1 MSRTYLDWNASAPLR
16 PEARG
21 AILGAIGT
29 VGNPSSVHFE
39 GRKARAIVERARAQ
53 VAAAFGA
60 HPAEVIFTS
69 GATEAAALA
78 MAGRNLGAARVEH
91 ECVLAWSEPVLETT
105 PDGRIVVPDPGNASA
120 QAANSETG
128 ILQQL
133 PAGLAVTDYAQA
145 FGKTACNFRS
155 SGAEMAIIS
164 AHKIGGPTG
173 VGALVVCEGRDVP
186 PQILGGGQESG
197 FRAGT
202 ENLPGIA
209 GFGAAAEAASRDL
222 EDGVWSRVASLRD
235 SFEMYIEERVPDTV
249 FIGRGAPR
257 LPNTSCFALPGW
269 ESETQVIQMDLQ
281 GFSVSAGSACSS
293 GKVSRAGSP
302 ALQAMGYDTQ
312 TVRSAIRVSIGP
324 STRET
329 DLMNFAEAWSAS
341 SRRAV
346 NKARAA

>member
-1 MSRTYLDWNASAPLR
+1 MSRTYLDWNATAPLR
-16 PEARG
+16 PEARD
-21 AILGAIGT
+21 AMLGASES

-39 GRKARAIVERARAQ
+39 GRKARTIVERARAQ

-60 HPAEVIFTS
+60 IPSEIVFTS

-78 MAGRNLGAARVEH
+78 MAGRNLSAARVEH
-91 ECVLAWSEPVLETT
+91 ECVLAWAGPVLETT
-105 PDGRIVVPDPGNASA
+105 ASGRIVVPDPGSASV

-133 PAGLAVTDYAQA
+133 PQGLAVADCAQA
-145 FGKTACNFRS
+145 FGKTACSFRS

-173 VGALVVCEGRDVP
+173 VGALAVREGSELP
-186 PQILGGGQESG
+186 PMILGGGQESG
-197 FRAGT
+197 LRAGT
-202 ENLPGIA
+202 ENVPGIA
-209 GFGAAAEAASRDL
+209 GFGAAAETASRDL
-222 EDGVWSRVASLRD
+222 DEGIWNRVAALRD
-235 SFEMYIEERVPDTV
+235 SFELYLGELVPDAI

-269 ESETQVIQMDLQ
+269 DNETQVIQMDLH

-302 ALQAMGYDTQ
+302 ALRAMGFGAQ

-324 STRET
+324 ATRES
-329 DLMNFAEAWSAS
+329 DLMKFADAWISS

-346 NKARAA
+346 QKARAA